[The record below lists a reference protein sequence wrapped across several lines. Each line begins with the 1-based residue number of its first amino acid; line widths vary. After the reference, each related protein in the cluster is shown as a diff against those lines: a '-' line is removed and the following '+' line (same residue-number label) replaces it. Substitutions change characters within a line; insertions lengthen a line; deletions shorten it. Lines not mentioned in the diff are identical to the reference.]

1 IAPDVERDFL
11 NGLCHVNSPR
21 RTGRSLSPATS
32 IRHERPF
39 PPLPLLPARR
49 PHRLPPAPTSLLA
62 SRMDLFSQIAICCRV
77 MAVGA
82 WISVIDAPAVLAARN
97 ADGGGCALLKTC

>member
-1 IAPDVERDFL
+1 
-11 NGLCHVNSPR
+11 
-21 RTGRSLSPATS
+21 
-32 IRHERPF
+32 
-39 PPLPLLPARR
+39 
-49 PHRLPPAPTSLLA
+49 
-62 SRMDLFSQIAICCRV
+62 MDLFSQIAICCRV